1 MALVSRRRIKLR
13 PFPIQR
19 GVDVGHVR
27 ASIGHHVMPV
37 ADKKSSAFPWWGTRR
52 ASWSMVCSGIEIKEP
67 LSFG

>member
-37 ADKKSSAFPWWGTRR
+37 ADKKSSAFPWVGDPPRF
-52 ASWSMVCSGIEIKEP
+52 VVNG
-67 LSFG
+67 LFGH